1 MNKKTH
7 KKYVA
12 LLTLLAMVICTM
24 FCTNTA
30 KADTDLPWD
39 ESEIAE
45 TSTCVVNGVER
56 ILIILSNNDMYLKVG
71 NDNPIYV
78 TNSPNHYKLDKYG
91 TLWQTDSDNIVYWKS
106 YDFGEID
113 ESYGVVAINGS
124 GNLFSM
130 GKVESLIFDTNGQF
144 VIGFK
149 LASGDS
155 YYTYTP
161 DEIQSIVASDF
172 SHYPALRL
180 ISSSGSTTPTPTPTN
195 SASTLT
201 PTPTPSNIPTPTPT
215 VPAATP
221 NVPTPPAPTVSP
233 VVTPPTTSTPAVTPK
248 TTVTPK
254 VSVKKKAGYN
264 CLSLGSKITSKYK
277 LTKGKLTWKGSS
289 KSKKYSG
296 IKSAAFIKKSGNLV
310 FMTKKGKVYTLSP
323 KGKKKCIVKK
333 KAKKLILKN
342 KFAVKVKVGKKFI
355 NIANK

>member
-1 MNKKTH
+1 MNKKTQ

-12 LLTLLAMVICTM
+12 LLTMLAMIICTM

-30 KADTDLPWD
+30 KADTNLPWD
-39 ESEIAE
+39 ESEVVE
-45 TSTCVVNGVER
+45 TSTYIVNGVER
-56 ILIILSNNDMYLKVG
+56 NLIILDDASVYLRIG
-71 NDNPIYV
+71 ESAPLLIYV
-78 TNSPNHYKLDKYG
+78 GFNNVSAKFDQYG
-91 TLWQTDSDNIVYWKS
+91 TIWVMDSRDDAIRWWN
-106 YDFGEID
+106 YDLSPTELDF
-113 ESYGVVAINGS
+113 YAINKPTAE
-124 GNLFSM
+124 NPDAFVDD
-130 GKVESLIFDTNGQF
+130 VESFILDENNKFIVGYKTFSGQ
-144 VIGFK
+144 
-149 LASGDS
+149 
-155 YYTYTP
+155 TYPILTL
-161 DEIQSIVASDF
+161 DEMKEILKD
-172 SHYPALRL
+172 
-180 ISSSGSTTPTPTPTN
+180 SSS
-195 SASTLT
+195 T

-221 NVPTPPAPTVSP
+221 NVPTPSVPTVSP
-233 VVTPPTTSTPAVTPK
+233 VATPPTTSTPAVTPK

>member
-1 MNKKTH
+1 MNKKTQ

-30 KADTDLPWD
+30 KA
-39 ESEIAE
+39 E
-45 TSTCVVNGVER
+45 TSTETKKTISCTVNSVER
-56 ILIILSNNDMYLKVG
+56 TLTWSNDGSIYFKNGDSESIRLIADSSPFLSIKFDIYGTCWTYKKDRSDESNNKYVLRWWNYDILPDSYIFKVIPRVTSEG
-71 NDNPIYV
+71 SYEYV
-78 TNSPNHYKLDKYG
+78 DDIESLI
-91 TLWQTDSDNIVYWKS
+91 LDSDNNFIIGYKTFS
-106 YDFGEID
+106 GKEY
-113 ESYGVVAINGS
+113 AI
-124 GNLFSM
+124 
-130 GKVESLIFDTNGQF
+130 
-144 VIGFK
+144 
-149 LASGDS
+149 
-155 YYTYTP
+155 
-161 DEIQSIVASDF
+161 
-172 SHYPALRL
+172 
-180 ISSSGSTTPTPTPTN
+180 PTPEDMKKIL
-195 SASTLT
+195 STDDYLEY
-201 PTPTPSNIPTPTPT
+201 PQPRPLKDSTPTPSPTIP
-215 VPAATP
+215 AT
-221 NVPTPPAPTVSP
+221 TPPAPTVSP
-233 VVTPPTTSTPAVTPK
+233 VATPPTTSTPAVTPK

-310 FMTKKGKVYTLSP
+310 FLTKKGKVYTLSP

-355 NIANK
+355 NLANK

>member
-12 LLTLLAMVICTM
+12 LLTMLAMVVCTM
-24 FCTNTA
+24 FCTNTV
-30 KADTDLPWD
+30 KADTDLPWN
-39 ESEIAE
+39 ESEVVE

-56 ILIILSNNDMYLKVG
+56 SLIVLKNTLVYLKIGDVSPKLVYLDAKSIKFDQYG
-71 NDNPIYV
+71 TIWAIDADTSIRWWNYDLAPNDTSFKAILNPTADNP
-78 TNSPNHYKLDKYG
+78 NG
-91 TLWQTDSDNIVYWKS
+91 
-106 YDFGEID
+106 FID
-113 ESYGVVAINGS
+113 D
-124 GNLFSM
+124 
-130 GKVESLIFDTNGQF
+130 VESFIFDENNQF
-144 VIGFK
+144 VVGYK
-149 LASGDS
+149 TLSGQ
-155 YYTYTP
+155 TYPILTL
-161 DEIQSIVASDF
+161 DEMKEILKD
-172 SHYPALRL
+172 
-180 ISSSGSTTPTPTPTN
+180 SSSTP
-195 SASTLT
+195 T

-215 VPAATP
+215 VPTATP
-221 NVPTPPAPTVSP
+221 TIPATTPPAPTVNP
-233 VVTPPTTSTPAVTPK
+233 VATPPTTSTPAVTPK

-310 FMTKKGKVYTLSP
+310 FLTKKGKVYTLSP

>member
-12 LLTLLAMVICTM
+12 LLTLLAMVVCTM
-24 FCTNTA
+24 FCTNTV

-39 ESEIAE
+39 ESEVVE
-45 TSTCVVNGVER
+45 TSTCIVNGVER
-56 ILIILSNNDMYLKVG
+56 NLIILDDASVYLRIG
-71 NDNPIYV
+71 ESAPLLIYV
-78 TNSPNHYKLDKYG
+78 GFNNVSAKFDQYG
-91 TLWQTDSDNIVYWKS
+91 TIWLIDSRDDAIRWWN
-106 YDFGEID
+106 YDLSPTELDF
-113 ESYGVVAINGS
+113 YAINKPTAE
-124 GNLFSM
+124 NPDAFVDD
-130 GKVESLIFDTNGQF
+130 VESFILDENNKFIVGYKTFSGQ
-144 VIGFK
+144 
-149 LASGDS
+149 
-155 YYTYTP
+155 TYPILTL
-161 DEIQSIVASDF
+161 DEMKEILKD
-172 SHYPALRL
+172 
-180 ISSSGSTTPTPTPTN
+180 SSS
-195 SASTLT
+195 T

-221 NVPTPPAPTVSP
+221 NVPTPSVPTVSP
-233 VVTPPTTSTPAVTPK
+233 VATPPTTSTPAVTPK

-310 FMTKKGKVYTLSP
+310 FLTKKGKAYTLSP

-342 KFAVKVKVGKKFI
+342 KFAVKVQVGKKFI
-355 NIANK
+355 NLANK

>member
-1 MNKKTH
+1 MNKKTQ

-12 LLTLLAMVICTM
+12 LLTMLAMVICTM

-91 TLWQTDSDNIVYWKS
+91 TLWQIDSNNIVYWKS

-180 ISSSGSTTPTPTPTN
+180 ISSSGSP
-195 SASTLT
+195 T
-201 PTPTPSNIPTPTPT
+201 PTPTPSSSPTSTPT
-215 VPAATP
+215 VPAVTP

-233 VVTPPTTSTPAVTPK
+233 VATPPTTSTPAVTPK

-277 LTKGKLTWKGSS
+277 LVKGKLTWKGSS

-310 FMTKKGKVYTLSP
+310 FLTKKVKYTPYLLKERKS
-323 KGKKKCIVKK
+323 VS
-333 KAKKLILKN
+333 LRRRLKN
-342 KFAVKVKVGKKFI
+342 LS
-355 NIANK
+355 

>member
-12 LLTLLAMVICTM
+12 LLTMLAMVVCTM
-24 FCTNTA
+24 FCTNTV

-39 ESEIAE
+39 ESQIAD

-56 ILIILSNNDMYLKVG
+56 SLFILKNTYIYLKIG
-71 NDNPIYV
+71 DSSPISVYFDSKS
-78 TNSPNHYKLDKYG
+78 TKFDKYG
-91 TLWQTDSDNIVYWKS
+91 TIWIIDSLDTAICWWN
-106 YDFGEID
+106 YDLSPDDITFRP
-113 ESYGVVAINGS
+113 INKPTAE
-124 GNLFSM
+124 NPKDFVDD
-130 GKVESLIFDTNGQF
+130 VESLVLDENNQF
-144 VIGFK
+144 VVGYK
-149 LASGDS
+149 TLSGQ
-155 YYTYTP
+155 TYPILTL
-161 DEIQSIVASDF
+161 DEMKEILKD
-172 SHYPALRL
+172 
-180 ISSSGSTTPTPTPTN
+180 SSS
-195 SASTLT
+195 T

-215 VPAATP
+215 APAATP

-233 VVTPPTTSTPAVTPK
+233 VATPPTTSTPAVTPK

-310 FMTKKGKVYTLSP
+310 FLTKKGKVYTLSP

-342 KFAVKVKVGKKFI
+342 KFAVKVQVGKKFI
-355 NIANK
+355 NLANK

>member
-1 MNKKTH
+1 MKKTQ

-12 LLTLLAMVICTM
+12 LLTLLAMVVCTM
-24 FCTNTA
+24 FCTNTV

-39 ESEIAE
+39 ESEVVE

-56 ILIILSNNDMYLKVG
+56 SLIILKDSSIYLKIG
-71 NDNPIYV
+71 DSSPISVYFDSKS
-78 TNSPNHYKLDKYG
+78 TKFDQYG
-91 TLWQTDSDNIVYWKS
+91 TIWIIDSLDTAICWWN
-106 YDFGEID
+106 YDLSPDDITFHP
-113 ESYGVVAINGS
+113 INKPTAE
-124 GNLFSM
+124 NPKAFVDD
-130 GKVESLIFDTNGQF
+130 VESLVLDENNQF
-144 VIGFK
+144 VVGYKTF
-149 LASGDS
+149 SGQ
-155 YYTYTP
+155 TYPILTL
-161 DEIQSIVASDF
+161 DEMKEILKD
-172 SHYPALRL
+172 
-180 ISSSGSTTPTPTPTN
+180 SSS
-195 SASTLT
+195 T

-221 NVPTPPAPTVSP
+221 NVPTLPASTVSP
-233 VVTPPTTSTPAVTPK
+233 VATPPTTSTPAVNPK
-248 TTVTPK
+248 TTVAPK

-310 FMTKKGKVYTLSP
+310 FLTKKGKVYTLSP

-342 KFAVKVKVGKKFI
+342 KFAVKVQVGKKFI
-355 NIANK
+355 NLANK

>member
-1 MNKKTH
+1 MNKKTQ

-12 LLTLLAMVICTM
+12 LLTMLAMVICTM

-56 ILIILSNNDMYLKVG
+56 NLIILKNTHIYLKLGDASPISVYFDTISTKFDQYG
-71 NDNPIYV
+71 TIWIIDSDTSIRWWNYDLSPNDISFSPILTPTIDNPNKFV
-78 TNSPNHYKLDKYG
+78 D
-91 TLWQTDSDNIVYWKS
+91 D
-106 YDFGEID
+106 
-113 ESYGVVAINGS
+113 
-124 GNLFSM
+124 
-130 GKVESLIFDTNGQF
+130 VESFVLDENNQF
-144 VIGFK
+144 VVGYK
-149 LASGDS
+149 TLSGQ
-155 YYTYTP
+155 TYPILTL
-161 DEIQSIVASDF
+161 DEMKEVLKD
-172 SHYPALRL
+172 
-180 ISSSGSTTPTPTPTN
+180 SSSTPTPTPSSTPTPTPT
-195 SASTLT
+195 
-201 PTPTPSNIPTPTPT
+201 PTT
-215 VPAATP
+215 PAATP
-221 NVPTPPAPTVSP
+221 NNSTPSVPTVSP
-233 VVTPPTTSTPAVTPK
+233 VVTPPTTNTPAVTPK

-310 FMTKKGKVYTLSP
+310 FLTKKGKVYTLSP

>member
-1 MNKKTH
+1 MKNVKKSRKH
-7 KKYVA
+7 VA
-12 LLTLLAMVICTM
+12 LLTMLAMIICTM

-30 KADTDLPWD
+30 KAVTNLPWD
-39 ESEIAE
+39 ESEVVE

-56 ILIILSNNDMYLKVG
+56 SLIILKDSSIYLKIG
-71 NDNPIYV
+71 DSSPISVYFDSKS
-78 TNSPNHYKLDKYG
+78 TKFDQYG
-91 TLWQTDSDNIVYWKS
+91 TIWIIDSLDTAICWWN
-106 YDFGEID
+106 YDLSPDDITFHP
-113 ESYGVVAINGS
+113 INKPTAE
-124 GNLFSM
+124 NPKAFVDD
-130 GKVESLIFDTNGQF
+130 VESLVLDENNQF
-144 VIGFK
+144 VVGYKTF
-149 LASGDS
+149 SGQ
-155 YYTYTP
+155 TYPILTL
-161 DEIQSIVASDF
+161 DEMKEILKD
-172 SHYPALRL
+172 
-180 ISSSGSTTPTPTPTN
+180 SSS
-195 SASTLT
+195 T

-221 NVPTPPAPTVSP
+221 NVPTPSVPTVSP
-233 VVTPPTTSTPAVTPK
+233 VATPPTTSTPAVTPK

-310 FMTKKGKVYTLSP
+310 FLTKKGKVYTLSP

-342 KFAVKVKVGKKFI
+342 KFAVKVQVGKKFV
-355 NIANK
+355 NLANK

>member
-12 LLTLLAMVICTM
+12 LLTMLAMVVCTM
-24 FCTNTA
+24 FCTNTV
-30 KADTDLPWD
+30 KADTDLPWN
-39 ESEIAE
+39 ESEVVE

-56 ILIILSNNDMYLKVG
+56 SLIVLKNTLVYLKIGDVSPKLVYLDAKSIKFDQYG
-71 NDNPIYV
+71 TIWAIDADTSIRWWNYDLAPNDTSFKAILNPTADNP
-78 TNSPNHYKLDKYG
+78 NG
-91 TLWQTDSDNIVYWKS
+91 
-106 YDFGEID
+106 FID
-113 ESYGVVAINGS
+113 D
-124 GNLFSM
+124 
-130 GKVESLIFDTNGQF
+130 VESFIFDENNQF
-144 VIGFK
+144 VVGYK
-149 LASGDS
+149 TLSGQ
-155 YYTYTP
+155 TYPILTL
-161 DEIQSIVASDF
+161 DEMKEILKD
-172 SHYPALRL
+172 
-180 ISSSGSTTPTPTPTN
+180 SSS
-195 SASTLT
+195 T

-221 NVPTPPAPTVSP
+221 NVPTPSVPTVSP
-233 VVTPPTTSTPAVTPK
+233 VATPPTTSTPAVTPK

-310 FMTKKGKVYTLSP
+310 FLTKKGKVYTLSP